1 MLASPYGQSIDQQ
14 SVALAVQRCTPKG
27 GTIIKK
33 LDGARGYAISRNSR
47 DICSRVKVQKAPELA
62 RGKWN
67 EHSVGCY
74 RKHCSRS
81 KAVLRGD
88 TYLHTARGTGSVGK
102 VSRIASCER
111 VRSAGKV
118 IHLARDRTIAQGQE
132 SRVRTRIKP
141 CLEGNVSGWSSGAAA
156 RCD

>member
-1 MLASPYGQSIDQQ
+1 MASPLISKALPWLFRGVLQREEPLSKNWTVPEGMPFPETPATSALGLRYRKLPNWPEVNGTSIPLGVTVNTAPVVRLF
-14 SVALAVQRCTPKG
+14 SGVILTCTP
-27 GTIIKK
+27 
-33 LDGARGYAISRNSR
+33 
-47 DICSRVKVQKAPELA
+47 PE
-62 RGKWN
+62 
-67 EHSVGCY
+67 
-74 RKHCSRS
+74 
-81 KAVLRGD
+81 VL
-88 TYLHTARGTGSVGK
+88 GSVGK